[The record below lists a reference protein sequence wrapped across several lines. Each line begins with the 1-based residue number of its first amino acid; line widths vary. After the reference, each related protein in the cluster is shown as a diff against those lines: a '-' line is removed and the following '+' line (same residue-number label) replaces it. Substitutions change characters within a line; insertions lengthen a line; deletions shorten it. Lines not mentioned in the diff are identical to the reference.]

1 MDDLLEQVRQK
12 YEVASDTVRLGDLS
26 FNFWR
31 VADPEAVLDEE
42 ILRQSHAELPWQP
55 YWAETWD
62 TAYGVAMEL
71 AARSLEG
78 LRILDLGCGLGLTGT
93 VAAARGAEVVMAD
106 YAPPALSFA
115 RLNSWPWR
123 ERVRVLRVNWR
134 TDDLGQKFDLIVGSD
149 ILYDREDLPYLD
161 AFFRSHLEP
170 QGTVLL
176 GDPTRLLTRE
186 FIQWF
191 RQRGW
196 QLQENCRHVPQSDR
210 PIRLIELQ
218 GRTDEE
224 PQNTRKNPR
233 PDV

>member
-1 MDDLLEQVRQK
+1 MDQLLAQIRQQFEVVSDTIHLDDLTLE
-12 YEVASDTVRLGDLS
+12 
-26 FNFWR
+26 FWR
-31 VADPEAVLDEE
+31 VADPDSVLDEE
-42 ILRQSHAELPWQP
+42 TMELSHAELPWQP

-71 AARSLEG
+71 ASRKLTG
-78 LRILDLGCGLGLTGT
+78 VRVLDLGCGLGLTGT

-106 YAPPALSFA
+106 FAPPALPFA

-123 ERVRVLRVNWR
+123 EHVQVLRLNWR

-161 AFFRSHLEP
+161 AFWRGHLAV
-170 QGTVLL
+170 GGSILL

-186 FIQWF
+186 FIQWI

-196 QLQENCRHVPQSDR
+196 QMQESSRHVPQSDR
-210 PIRLIELQ
+210 PIRLIEL
-218 GRTDEE
+218 R
-224 PQNTRKNPR
+224 
-233 PDV
+233 